1 MVSSDSRWVRWTTV
15 AVSVLAGVALW
26 EFGTRGISPAV
37 ISPVWIISIS
47 RSMVAEKGISPAV
60 ISPFSATML
69 RLIEMIQTGELS
81 SGVLGSLVLFLTGFG
96 IAVATALPLGLLLA
110 RARIIR
116 VALSDYIMVANAT
129 PLVALIPFILS
140 IAGLDFPAKVLVVF
154 LFSFFPILFNTVEG
168 ARSINPELIEVARS
182 FRSGEWAIWRDIMVP
197 GTLPYAMTGVRQ
209 AIGRGLVGM
218 VAAEFFLSAS
228 GIGPLLMTSARNF
241 DTAAL
246 FGTVL
251 IISLLGAA
259 LTGLG
264 RVLENRFSPWRA
276 LGR

>member
-1 MVSSDSRWVRWTTV
+1 MVSSEPRWVRWGTV
-15 AVSVLAGVALW
+15 ALSVAGGVALW

-37 ISPVWIISIS
+37 ISPFSTT
-47 RSMVAEKGISPAV
+47 V
-60 ISPFSATML
+60 I
-69 RLIEMIQTGELS
+69 RLVEMIQTGELS
-81 SGVLGSLVLFLTGFG
+81 SGLVGSLALFFTGFG
-96 IAVATALPLGLLLA
+96 LAVATALPLGLLLA
-110 RARIIR
+110 RVRVIRI
-116 VALSDYIMVANAT
+116 ALSDYIMVANAT

-140 IAGLDFPAKVLVVF
+140 IAGLDFAAKVLVVF
-154 LFSFFPILFNTVEG
+154 LFSFFTILFNTVEG
-168 ARSINPELIEVARS
+168 ARSIKPELIEVARS
-182 FRSGEWAIWRDIMVP
+182 YRSGEWAIWRDIMVP
-197 GTLPYAMTGVRQ
+197 GTLPYAMTGIRQ

-228 GIGPLLMTSARNF
+228 GIGQLIMTSARNF

-251 IISLLGAA
+251 IISLLGAG

-264 RVLENRFSPWRA
+264 RLLENRFTPWRA

>member
-1 MVSSDSRWVRWTTV
+1 MVSSEARWVRWVTV
-15 AVSVLAGVALW
+15 AVSVLLGISLW

-37 ISPVWIISIS
+37 ISP
-47 RSMVAEKGISPAV
+47 
-60 ISPFSATML
+60 FSATMK
-69 RLIEMIQTGELS
+69 RLVEMIRTGELG
-81 SGVLGSLVLFLTGFG
+81 SGVLGSLALFLTGFG
-96 IAVATALPLGLLLA
+96 LAVATALPLGLLLA
-110 RARIIR
+110 RVRVIR
-116 VALSDYIMVANAT
+116 VALSDYIMLVNAT

-154 LFSFFPILFNTVEG
+154 LFSFFTILYNTVEG
-168 ARSINPELIEVARS
+168 ARSIKPELIEVARS
-182 FRSGEWAIWRDIMVP
+182 FRSGEWAIWRDVMVP

-218 VAAEFFLSAS
+218 IAAEFFLSAS
-228 GIGPLLMTSARNF
+228 GMGQLIMTAGRNF

-251 IISLLGAA
+251 IISLLGAGLMA
-259 LTGLG
+259 LG
-264 RVLENRFSPWRA
+264 RALEDRFTPWRA

>member
-1 MVSSDSRWVRWTTV
+1 MASSDSRWVRWATI

-26 EFGTRGISPAV
+26 EFGTRG
-37 ISPVWIISIS
+37 
-47 RSMVAEKGISPAV
+47 MSPAV

-209 AIGRGLVGM
+209 AIGRALVGM
-218 VAAEFFLSAS
+218 VVAEFFLSAS
-228 GIGPLLMTSARNF
+228 GMGQLLMTSARNF

-251 IISLLGAA
+251 IITLIGAA
-259 LTGLG
+259 LTAIG
-264 RVLENRFSPWRA
+264 RALENRFTPWRA